1 MSKFDIAKF
10 DGKISF
16 ATWRVQMLVVLTQ
29 NGLKKV
35 LTGKMM
41 RPTTVTE
48 EQWDE
53 MDKKILF
60 AIQLCL
66 SREVLREVINE
77 KIATGIWSKLE
88 IHDQK
93 SCKQTPVKGATLY
106 TLNVRRYSHPISP

>member
-1 MSKFDIAKF
+1 
-10 DGKISF
+10 
-16 ATWRVQMLVVLTQ
+16 MLAVLTQ

-41 RPTTVTE
+41 RPTIMTE

-53 MDKKILF
+53 MDEKALS

-77 KIATGIWSKLE
+77 KTTSGIYGVNWS
-88 IHDQK
+88 I
-93 SCKQTPVKGATLY
+93 Y
-106 TLNVRRYSHPISP
+106 T